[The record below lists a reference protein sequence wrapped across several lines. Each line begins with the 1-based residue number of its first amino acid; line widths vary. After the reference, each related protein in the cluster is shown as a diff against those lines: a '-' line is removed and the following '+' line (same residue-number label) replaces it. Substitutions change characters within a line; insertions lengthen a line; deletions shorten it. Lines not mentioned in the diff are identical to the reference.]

1 MVVRVVSASIL
12 AVSFALAPMQ
22 CASRRSYE
30 LRREE
35 TPAEAL
41 WILAERFDAQR
52 NAEARDETLRFLLQH
67 APGSRFA
74 ARARVALET
83 HQMPPHDPTQDDAG
97 AL

>member
-1 MVVRVVSASIL
+1 MVARVLSASIL
-12 AVSFALAPMQ
+12 AFAFALAPMQ

-41 WILAERFDAQR
+41 WTLAERFDAQR
-52 NAEARDETLRFLLQH
+52 NRDARDETLRFLVQH

-83 HQMPPHDPTQDDAG
+83 HEMPPPDPSRDDAG